1 MAAALLRLQIVSLV
15 NVGAQSDAVFSRNTN
30 KLFMDLLEVLLQLLL
45 SADRRS
51 CCRCFSLLVVPAL

>member
-1 MAAALLRLQIVSLV
+1 V